1 MVKGLRMKYN
11 RMTAPVKMA
20 LWFLVC
26 SFLQR
31 GIGLITTPIFTRIM
45 TDAEFGRYSVYNSW
59 YSIISVFATLSISGN
74 CFTRELVV
82 AEDERKKYELASSL
96 YGLIIC
102 IIAGFGIIYLCLQD
116 WINRV
121 TGLNSYQFLRDDYE
135 KLRKYFFSQPID
147 YLFYDHYE
155 TEGFHTSPHAILRIK
170 GTHVYFKGARS
181 CKYASSCDGIYI
193 DIFPI
198 DSLINDEKKA
208 QKQMKEF
215 NIIERLIILK
225 SALAYGEKTS
235 PIKIILKKVISD
247 FLWFISFKSLNQ
259 RLDNI
264 MKRYHS
270 EKTTNVIIMILPD
283 IKKNIFPRACFQEPK
298 ILDFEGKKFPAPTR
312 PEEFLT
318 IHYSDYMTC
327 PHEKERWDYIDNF
340 IEDVDFGN
348 YPPLI
353 KFIKEKRLGE

>member
-1 MVKGLRMKYN
+1 MNRNKAREYQLSQLWLLEEFDAITKKLGLQYYIVYGTLLGAIRNKQFI
-11 RMTAPVKMA
+11 P
-20 LWFLVC
+20 W
-26 SFLQR
+26 
-31 GIGLITTPIFTRIM
+31 
-45 TDAEFGRYSVYNSW
+45 DAD
-59 YSIISVFATLSISGN
+59 IA
-74 CFTRELVV
+74 V
-82 AEDERKKYELASSL
+82 AMH
-96 YGLIIC
+96 
-102 IIAGFGIIYLCLQD
+102 
-116 WINRV
+116 
-121 TGLNSYQFLRDDYE
+121 RDDYE